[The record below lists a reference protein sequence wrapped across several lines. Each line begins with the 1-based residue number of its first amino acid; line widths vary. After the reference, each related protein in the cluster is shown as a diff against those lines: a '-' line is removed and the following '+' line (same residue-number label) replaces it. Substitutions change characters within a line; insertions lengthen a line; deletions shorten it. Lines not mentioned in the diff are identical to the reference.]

1 MTKADI
7 VNKIMEDA
15 GIKRIEAENAFT
27 ALLDTV
33 TDALRTGDKVTLVG
47 FGTFAVTERAERI
60 GRNPR
65 TGAELKIHATV
76 AAKFTAGKDLK
87 ELVNKS

>member
-15 GIKRIEAENAFT
+15 GIKKIEAENAFT
-27 ALLDTV
+27 ALLDAV

-47 FGTFAVTERAERI
+47 FGTFAVTERAERV

-65 TGAELKIHATV
+65 TGAELKIQATV
-76 AAKFTAGKDLK
+76 AVKFTAGKDLK

>member
-1 MTKADI
+1 MTKAEI
-7 VNKIMEDA
+7 VSKIMKDA
-15 GIKRIEAENAFT
+15 GIKKIEAENAF
-27 ALLDTV
+27 AAVLDTV

-47 FGTFAVTERAERI
+47 FGTFAVAERAERL

-65 TGAELKIHATV
+65 TGADLKIPATTAV
-76 AAKFTAGKDLK
+76 KFTAGKDLK